1 VGRLVRSNALF
12 LAGLLPG
19 NGIGLAVPRTFTILD
34 ATVWLSLA
42 NIALLVWFVRQA
54 PPRRA
59 PACINR
65 LYMSPRRYP
74 PSTGIVVPVM

>member
-42 NIALLVWFVRQA
+42 NIALLVWFA
-54 PPRRA
+54 RRLRA
-59 PACINR
+59 E
-65 LYMSPRRYP
+65 LLP
-74 PSTGIVVPVM
+74 PSVVST